1 MKRLVLLALA
11 PCVLAGCQTGE
22 PQTGEPVQSAPP
34 PAAAAQPA
42 SSGPPLAAELIR
54 LTWRKAEN
62 REVCAPIAFTDS
74 GGAGFAARPAEFSGG
89 WAVAFDLPGRRS
101 AFGVA
106 GTGLLEAD
114 RGDPVA
120 QEQQLKRQWP
130 HFRRLPALPQ
140 PAFAGYGLEGATDY
154 APAAPDGVGESSL
167 AYVRVGGQ
175 ACLYN
180 VWSKLGRAH
189 LERLLDSLRML

>member
-1 MKRLVLLALA
+1 MKRFVPLVLASCA
-11 PCVLAGCQTGE
+11 LAGCQDGG
-22 PQTGEPVQSAPP
+22 PMQSAPP
-34 PAAAAQPA
+34 PAVAETPVSA
-42 SSGPPLAAELIR
+42 GFPLAAELTR
-54 LTWRKAEN
+54 LAWSKADN
-62 REVCAPIAFTDS
+62 RQHCAPIAFTDS
-74 GGAGFAARPAEFSGG
+74 GGAAFAARPAEFSGG

-114 RGDPVA
+114 GGDTAVR
-120 QEQQLKRQWP
+120 EQQLKRQWP

-140 PAFAGYGLEGATDY
+140 PAFASYGLEGAQAY
-154 APAAPDGVGESSL
+154 SPAAPDGVGESSL